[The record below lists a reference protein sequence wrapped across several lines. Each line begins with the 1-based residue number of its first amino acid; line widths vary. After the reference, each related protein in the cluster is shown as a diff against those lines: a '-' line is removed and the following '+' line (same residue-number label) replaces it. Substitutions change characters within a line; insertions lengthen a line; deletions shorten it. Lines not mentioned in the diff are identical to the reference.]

1 MGNDCEFSESPM
13 KTDKARSSYE
23 TKNEPSVSSVMPFY
37 KRRKFLDEFFEH
49 VSMLRYS
56 NYEVIVVSN
65 VELEMQ
71 PPGNTQVVI
80 TDKLSQG
87 EKFDIGIQ
95 SARGEICALIGDDV
109 YPHPDWLRNGVKY
122 FDDPDII
129 AVGGPGLT
137 PPQNSV
143 RQHASGLVYSSL
155 LGGGF
160 ASFRYVEKRK
170 RVCDDL
176 PATNLL
182 VRRKALLQI
191 GSINSPFR
199 SGEDT
204 ILCLKLS
211 KLNKKMLY
219 APDVVV
225 FHHRRPLFRPHAR
238 QIFNAAVH
246 RGYFAKRFG
255 GNSRRIAYFL
265 PSSGLI
271 LFSVLLLLT
280 LFLPKTLPIA
290 LALLAIY
297 MAGALASAFAVG
309 KSPQMTI
316 NVWLGIILTHL
327 AYGLGFLR
335 GLILR
340 DEKKLLHKD

>member
-1 MGNDCEFSESPM
+1 VTHIVSQLQPRVSIIVPFYYKRLHYLHELVRGCEKLDYENYEIIIVSNAILDINHP
-13 KTDKARSSYE
+13 KAR
-23 TKNEPSVSSVMPFY
+23 
-37 KRRKFLDEFFEH
+37 
-49 VSMLRYS
+49 
-56 NYEVIVVSN
+56 
-65 VELEMQ
+65 
-71 PPGNTQVVI
+71 VI
-80 TDKLSQG
+80 TANENSQG
-87 EKFDIGIQ
+87 EKFDIGIRE
-95 SARGEICALIGDDV
+95 ATGEICALVGDDV
-109 YPHPDWLRNGVKY
+109 YPRPDWLKNGVKY

-129 AVGGPGLT
+129 AIGGPGLT
-137 PPQNSV
+137 PPQNSA

-155 LGGGF
+155 LGGGS

-170 RVCDDL
+170 RICDDL

-265 PSSGLI
+265 PSFGLI

-280 LFLPKTLPIA
+280 VFLPKILPIA
-290 LALLAIY
+290 LTLLAIY
-297 MAGALASAFAVG
+297 MAVALASALAVA
-309 KSPQMTI
+309 KNPQMTI
-316 NVWLGIILTHL
+316 IVWLGIILTHL

-335 GLILR
+335 GLVLR